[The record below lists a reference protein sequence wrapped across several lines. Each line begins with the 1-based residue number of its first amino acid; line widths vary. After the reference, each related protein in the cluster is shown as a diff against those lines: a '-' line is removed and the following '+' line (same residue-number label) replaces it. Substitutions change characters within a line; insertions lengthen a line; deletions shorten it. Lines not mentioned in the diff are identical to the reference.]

1 MKRIASSLILSFL
14 FALVVLVFLA
24 PSTSAS
30 PSSVSHQPLVT
41 SHLITQSITMTTIST
56 IEVSL
61 GDIFAVVGDRAIVG
75 SRREWERMP
84 SVVAIIHPNES
95 PWYHTITVTA
105 VPTDVSLSDNMI
117 DVGGG
122 RLYVPYSGDL
132 LLVESDTITTLYR
145 SPEPNNW
152 YRCESD
158 GKYVYCKASNSNTWS
173 VVSFDTNVP
182 TVVYTTSVVSWGGV
196 KWTARELLFVSV
208 STRRDEEGIIE
219 TVCVTDFTTG
229 SNVCRDRG
237 PMSSGVFRLA
247 LFPHLSTL
255 YLQEANTLYVYSVPT
270 LTLEAATTLPSDF
283 RIVAYNRDWIL
294 VHDGIVYTSPDTLYI
309 YQPRQLQPPVLY
321 KEILVRGASVKA
333 INNHMAIVGWAE
345 TGIIDFTS
353 EAQTFHYRSFSE
365 RPAVVSLKDRLI
377 LAYPHFLS
385 VYSTTTWTEN
395 GRYLLSLTEIFT
407 PVTDHDHRLLMMGSQ
422 HYYLFDFSSYPPE
435 VVSGTVSPNVASCLW
450 KAIRGDYVYGTCAPQ
465 KAAVTEDRYKDAVY
479 GYPATLKLSSMQIA
493 SVLNAPLF
501 GPIVSSGGI
510 YAFVTQTV
518 GTDRMS
524 ITFSVLSDDPENLFV
539 AQTFSNSIT
548 MPSFMYWNTVDRYD
562 HKMFIVAFDPY
573 SYWFR
578 ATRWDLN
585 TQQVITRVLTPNIYW
600 EKVDDL
606 YVYVKY
612 VTGNGAFLRVF
623 SHDFTRYYTISPAVS
638 FAYIET
644 APPYVVGMDYYYF
657 QVFMRP
663 EISLPFKVYLPFVTR
678 Q

>member
-30 PSSVSHQPLVT
+30 PSSVSYQPLVA
-41 SHLITQSITMTTIST
+41 SHLITQSITMTTISA
-56 IEVSL
+56 IEVSPN
-61 GDIFAVVGDRAIVG
+61 DIFAVVGDRAIVG
-75 SRREWERMP
+75 KRGEWEKP
-84 SVVAIIHPNES
+84 SVIAIIQPNEN

-105 VPTDVSLSDNMI
+105 VPTDISLSSNMI
-117 DVGGG
+117 DVGEG
-122 RLYVPYSGDL
+122 RLYVPYRGNL

-158 GKYVYCKASNSNTWS
+158 GKYVYCEASNSDTWS

-208 STRRDEEGIIE
+208 STRRDEGGIIE

-237 PMSSGVFRLA
+237 PASSGVFRLA

-270 LTLEAATTLPSDF
+270 LTLEATTTLPSDF
-283 RIVAYNRDWIL
+283 RIVAYNHDWLL

-321 KEILVRGASVKA
+321 KEILVREASVKA
-333 INNHMAIVGWAE
+333 INNHMAIVGGAE
-345 TGIIDFTS
+345 TSIIDFTS
-353 EAQTFHYRSFSE
+353 EEQTFYRSFS
-365 RPAVVSLKDRLI
+365 RQCTVVSLKDRLI
-377 LAYPHFLS
+377 FAYPRFLS

-395 GRYLLSLTEIFT
+395 GQYLLSLTEIFT
-407 PVTDHDHRLLMMGSQ
+407 PVTDYDHRLLMMGSQ
-422 HYYLFDFSSYPPE
+422 HYYLFDFSSYPPGAI
-435 VVSGTVSPNVASCLW
+435 SGTVSPDVASCLW

-465 KAAVTEDRYKDAVY
+465 RSILGDRYKDAVY

-493 SVLNAPLF
+493 SVLNTPLF

-518 GTDRMS
+518 GTNMMS
-524 ITFSVLSDDPENLFV
+524 LTLSMLSNDPENLSV
-539 AQTFSNSIT
+539 VQTFSNSIT
-548 MPSFMYWNTVDRYD
+548 VPSFWYWNTVDRYD
-562 HKMFIVAFDPY
+562 RKMFIVAYDPS
-573 SYWFR
+573 SYRLR
-578 ATRWDLN
+578 ATRWDLD
-585 TQQVITRVLTPNIYW
+585 TQQVITMTFPSNIYW

-606 YVYVKY
+606 YVYVRQAAS
-612 VTGNGAFLRVF
+612 TGTFLRGF
-623 SHDFTRYYTISPAVS
+623 SHDFTRYYTISPAIS
-638 FAYIET
+638 SAYIET